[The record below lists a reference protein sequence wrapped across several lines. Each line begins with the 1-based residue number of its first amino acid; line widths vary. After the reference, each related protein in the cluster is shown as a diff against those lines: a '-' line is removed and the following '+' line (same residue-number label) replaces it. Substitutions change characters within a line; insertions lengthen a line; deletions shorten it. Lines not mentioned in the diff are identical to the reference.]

1 MVVPSLESAHY
12 VAEMEAAAAILS
24 QDAEPDL
31 IRRTD
36 TRQKHY
42 SRAELRRRVTQP
54 GLGVLTLR
62 RIHYPWSEEGLEHS
76 ASRPPWDW
84 VCLAGK
90 AE

>member
-1 MVVPSLESAHY
+1 MVVPSLESARY
-12 VAEMEAAAAILS
+12 VAELDASAADLS

-42 SRAELRRRVTQP
+42 SRAELRWRVTRQ
-54 GLGVLTLR
+54 GLRVLSLR
-62 RIHYPWSEEGLEHS
+62 RIHYPWGEEGLEHS
-76 ASRPPWDW
+76 ASKPPWDW
-84 VCLAGK
+84 VCLARK